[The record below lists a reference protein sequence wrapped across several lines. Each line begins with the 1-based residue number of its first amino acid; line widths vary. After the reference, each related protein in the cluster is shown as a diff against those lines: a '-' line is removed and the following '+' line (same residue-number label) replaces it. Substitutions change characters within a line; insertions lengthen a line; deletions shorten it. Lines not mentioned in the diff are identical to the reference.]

1 MSTNKD
7 KVASNSQSFG
17 FGFIH
22 QFNIGIRYLICK
34 VMVMVMGA
42 SFDKKEFIFL
52 PGSVAT

>member
-34 VMVMVMGA
+34 LMVMVMGA